1 MAAQQGCSGSF
12 LSFSMAVQQTDI
24 MLSFPLIHVR
34 SQRLR
39 NLSALMLVASAATL
53 MLSSAPGSGNHL
65 RRLSRFLSSTQPD
78 VSGKVLVAPLEVS
91 NGITVSSDA
100 PKKYGVKKFGSM
112 LPEFYRQNNYCEIDS
127 KDHNMQCRQ
136 VLGQSALKS
145 KPHWHFF
152 GDSQMATMVKVLSE
166 HDYPYKVTIKRGNA
180 RTDDRCE
187 LGKYFN
193 IKRSDVWIQPDE
205 KRLQGPER
213 YGKDNPFCSDMK
225 GWGPYMIGDGKRSLE
240 FLNVEF
246 AQDVEIQTATTST
259 TQEAAA
265 LYLKNDSKEDH
276 VCVVNAGLHDQAV
289 LKSPDTPQD
298 QFVNNVKSYLKLLES
313 VCGNLV
319 WVGITEV
326 QEVQPTRNL
335 QRNAI
340 SLKWNK
346 QVYSM
351 IASTFPSS
359 SFIID
364 VWDESVAAPFKGN
377 GKQNIHYESPYY
389 ESFATLFASLV

>member
-1 MAAQQGCSGSF
+1 MNLGKRLTVMRLVTGLSTMAMLAFYSTSNDTNSTNGM
-12 LSFSMAVQQTDI
+12 SFSSWRQEQ
-24 MLSFPLIHVR
+24 HVER
-34 SQRLR
+34 Q
-39 NLSALMLVASAATL
+39 
-53 MLSSAPGSGNHL
+53 
-65 RRLSRFLSSTQPD
+65 
-78 VSGKVLVAPLEVS
+78 VLVSPLEVT
-91 NGITVSSDA
+91 NDIAVSSDT
-100 PKKYGVKKFGSM
+100 PKKYGAKEFGSM
-112 LPEFYRQNNYCEIDS
+112 LPESYRQNNYCEIDS

-152 GDSQMATMVKVLSE
+152 GDSQMATMVLMLST
-166 HDYPYKVTIKRGNA
+166 HHYPYEVTIKKGEA
-180 RTDDRCE
+180 IPTGRCE

-193 IKRSDVWIQPDE
+193 MRMSDVWRQPDE
-205 KRLQGPER
+205 KRLQGPVV
-213 YGKDNPFCSDMK
+213 YGKDNPFCSDMN
-225 GWGPYMIGDGKRSLE
+225 GWGPYKIGDGKRSLE

-246 AQDVEIQTATTST
+246 AQDVEIQTATTTT

-265 LYLKNDSKEDH
+265 LYLKNDNKEDH

-289 LKSPDTPQD
+289 PKSPDVPQD
-298 QFVNNVKSYLKLLES
+298 QFVNNVKSYLKLLDS

-326 QEVQPTRNL
+326 RELDPTRFP

-346 QVYSM
+346 EVYSM
-351 IASTFPSS
+351 IASTFPNN

-364 VWDESVAAPFKGN
+364 VWDESVAAPFKGA
-377 GKQNIHYESPYY
+377 QNIHYTRHYY
-389 ESFATLFASLV
+389 DKFATLFASLV